1 MMNGMLGMECDWD
14 HYYLGFEVISDLS
27 KLPAWYTLI
36 FSNFNILGY
45 ADELVLVA
53 PTTQALQFAL
63 TSKGCTLWDVYTLS
77 HQINMQK

>member
-1 MMNGMLGMECDWD
+1 MRQGGISSEILFNF
-14 HYYLGFEVISDLS
+14 YLNEVISDTS
-27 KLPAWYTLI
+27 KLPAGCTLI
-36 FSNFNILGY
+36 FSEFNIIGY
-45 ADELVLVA
+45 SDELVRVA